1 MKKYYMKE
9 AIKEARKANNIEE
22 IPVGAII
29 VKDGK
34 IIARGY
40 NKKEKRQNSLMH
52 AELIAIDK
60 TCKKLDSWR
69 LDNCEIYVT
78 LEPCNMCMGA
88 IIESRINKIY
98 YGIDN
103 SKSHKL
109 NLEMIKNSKIDI
121 EGSILELECKKILD
135 DFFKNMRGK

>member
-121 EGSILELECKKILD
+121 EGGILELECKKILD